1 MKKCVIGR
9 DGVGGRAYEI
19 GGDDRLIV
27 VMAGFNPHVDCLGA
41 MAAPL
46 DSCGAIIQQMRKDY
60 EPLKF
65 GRPWDKTINY
75 ALPLVLTAPDGKCQV
90 VVDTLGPTVQANWNG
105 IWQAVLSTIALC
117 GRAGKGG
124 KASVTTF
131 PIAEGLFLQVHD
143 RVLPPPLAVGPNG
156 TFDTAAVETMTPLSA
171 VSATEPWGLLL
182 PSVASESP
190 AILPSSAPTVASS

>member
-1 MKKCVIGR
+1 
-9 DGVGGRAYEI
+9 
-19 GGDDRLIV
+19 
-27 VMAGFNPHVDCLGA
+27 MAGFNPHVECLGA

-75 ALPLVLTAPDGKCQV
+75 ALPLVLTARKTYLLSICILCNTNAEPADGKCQV

-124 KASVTTF
+124 KASVASKYRYYF
-131 PIAEGLFLQVHD
+131 I
-143 RVLPPPLAVGPNG
+143 NG
-156 TFDTAAVETMTPLSA
+156 
-171 VSATEPWGLLL
+171 GR
-182 PSVASESP
+182 
-190 AILPSSAPTVASS
+190 